1 MSDTF
6 AFLTALS
13 NAVAEKSSEKAQAQ
27 PQAQA
32 QTKQAKLILLTMVK
46 NESRIIQR
54 LMNSVKGKC
63 DAIVVLDTGST
74 DNTVELAKQYLK
86 ENGIPGD
93 VYESPFVNFGKTRT
107 KSFTCCQDWVASQV
121 GWDASNCWALLL
133 DGDMM
138 LGPEQAIDR
147 EKIASLPETVAGISL
162 KQANGSLVYG
172 NVRLIRV
179 SEPWICKGA
188 THEAWTC
195 PPGKQVANVDSP
207 VLIDHNDGGCKADK
221 YPRDVRLLLEDLAE
235 MPNDARTHFYL
246 GQTYLCMGAHDKAI
260 PVLKRRIEIG
270 GWDEEVYIAYMYLG
284 ECEWAVGRKA
294 DAMKTWLDGW
304 QFRQH
309 RTEIPMKLISEMRK
323 EPKSQ
328 FLGMMFFEK
337 LFAVQKG
344 EDFRTGARL
353 TAGPVVNNDTLFVNK
368 RNTDYHMWEEMGI
381 LAYYTGAGRACWL
394 RLDELDMTCNL
405 HWHDFN
411 GLFGQMH
418 WYDWTLKP
426 KSNTRLKLPLK
437 KLPWIDEDDA
447 HVWQPFNPSV
457 RQKADGSGYELNIR
471 YANYYTNEAKHYHY
485 RGFEGKVLTRNLF
498 TTFSKEPSWND
509 PDTLT
514 EIKIDEKHT
523 QHKDDHIQGMEDCR
537 LIQGSSEL
545 EFLGTS
551 KSYADNGINKIFHVV
566 ASSAGDATKPWQIQ
580 QLPLPPCS
588 HPGECQ
594 KNWMGFV
601 SGGQK
606 LYVYSFTP
614 LRVCDMTGK
623 IVSYYDTFKAANGKF
638 NIKEYRGSAGP
649 VAWSSAA
656 FPDER
661 WLCVMHKVYIGGDG
675 RRYYHRF
682 MTLDKDLKPSRVS
695 CFVRMTKER
704 VEYWSGMCPSLDGN
718 SYWITYGLKDSEG
731 YIAELES
738 KEIEELLFYIL
749 KMDGTMTPTQKR
761 FEVLAK
767 Y

>member
-1 MSDTF
+1 MSTESF

-13 NAVAEKSSEKAQAQ
+13 QAVSQQE
-27 PQAQA
+27 PPVTD
-32 QTKQAKLILLTMVK
+32 TKAKLILLTMVK

-54 LMNSVKGKC
+54 LMNSVKGKA

-74 DNTVELAKQYLK
+74 DNTIELARTYLT
-86 ENGIPGD
+86 ENKIPGD
-93 VYESPFVNFGKTRT
+93 VYESPFQTFGKTRT
-107 KSFTCCQDWVASQV
+107 KSFECCVDWVSKK

-138 LGPEQAIDR
+138 LGADQTIDKKKLA
-147 EKIASLPETVAGISL
+147 ELPENVAGVSL

-195 PPGKQVANVDSP
+195 PPGKQVASVDSP
-207 VLIDHNDGGCKADK
+207 ILIDHNDGGCKADK
-221 YPRDVRLLLEDLAE
+221 YPRDVRLLLEDLQE

-284 ECEWAVGRKA
+284 ECQWAVGQKA
-294 DAMKTWLDGW
+294 DAVKTWLDGW

-309 RTEIPMKLISEMRK
+309 RTEIPIKLISEMRK

-337 LFAVQKG
+337 LFAIQKG
-344 EDFRTGARL
+344 EDFRTGAR
-353 TAGPVVNNDTLFVNK
+353 TGPPVVNNDTLFVNK
-368 RNTDYHMWEEMGI
+368 RNTDFHMWEEMGI
-381 LAYYTGAGRACWL
+381 LSYYTGAGRPCWI
-394 RLDELDMTCNL
+394 RMDELDMTCNL
-405 HWHDFN
+405 NWHDFN
-411 GLFGQMH
+411 SLFGQLH
-418 WYDWTLKP
+418 WYDWCLKP

-437 KLPWIDEDDA
+437 RLPWIDEDDA

-485 RGFEGKVLTRNLF
+485 RGFEGRVLTRNVF
-498 TTFSKEPSWND
+498 TTIGKDAKWNEPE
-509 PDTLT
+509 TLT
-514 EIKIDEKHT
+514 EIKIDEKHE
-523 QHKDDHIQGMEDCR
+523 QKKDDHIQGMEDCR

-551 KSYADNGINKIFHVV
+551 KSYADNGVNKIFHCT
-566 ASSAGDATKPWQIQ
+566 ANAGDASKPWQIQ

-601 SGGQK
+601 TPEGQK

-614 LRVCDMTGK
+614 LRICDMSGK
-623 IVSYYDTFKAANGKF
+623 IISYYDTFKASNGKF
-638 NIKEYRGSAGP
+638 NVKEYRGSAGP
-649 VAWSSAA
+649 VPWSSATH
-656 FPDER
+656 PNER
-661 WLCVMHKVYIGGDG
+661 YLCVMHKVYIGGDG

-682 MTLDKDLKPSRVS
+682 MTLNKDLKPSRVS
-695 CFVRMTKER
+695 CFVRMTKEK

-738 KEIEELLFYIL
+738 KDIEELLFYSL
-749 KMDGTMTPTQKR
+749 EGDGSMVPTQKR